1 VVDTVERVLAAREN
15 AMNQPG
21 TEA

>member
-1 VVDTVERVLAAREN
+1 VDTVERVLAAREN